1 MTFSFY
7 KKVLAA
13 ALGIGMAAFVAV
25 PIASAARPNSLPAG
39 TKVTGSLKSGTDMT
53 FAGTINGVAITVKCT
68 SFSASGKVP
77 SGSASKV
84 TLSAPPKITGCTDS
98 LGGTDTIKTNQTN
111 GKWTL
116 TVTSSKPYK
125 MSLGIPK
132 AGATFT
138 SSILSSCVITA
149 EPKAA
154 GSVSGSYN
162 DKTGTDTV
170 KNAGIPTSGSGC
182 TSATAKT
189 SATVVLTPNPGAP
202 PF

>member
-1 MTFSFY
+1 MRFSCY
-7 KKVLAA
+7 KKVLMA
-13 ALGIGMAAFVAV
+13 ALGVGMATFVAV

-39 TKVTGSLKSGTDMT
+39 TKVTGKLKSGTDMT
-53 FAGTINGVAITVKCT
+53 FAGTINSVNITVKCT

-77 SGSASKV
+77 AGSPYTV
-84 TLSAPPKITGCTDS
+84 TLSAPPKITGCQDS
-98 LGGTDTIKTNQTN
+98 LGGTDTIATNQTN

-116 TVTSSKPYK
+116 TETKTTPYK

-132 AGATFT
+132 AGATFK
-138 SSILSSCVITA
+138 SNVLSSCVITA
-149 EPKAA
+149 EPTKA

-170 KNAGIPTSGSGC
+170 KNAAIPTSGSGC
-182 TSATAKT
+182 TSTAAKT

>member
-1 MTFSFY
+1 MSSY
-7 KKVLAA
+7 KKVLMAVM
-13 ALGIGMAAFVAV
+13 GVGMAAFVAV

-39 TKVTGSLKSGTDMT
+39 TKVTGALKSGTDMI
-53 FAGTINGVAITVKCT
+53 FDGTINGVGIKVTCS

-77 SGSASKV
+77 SGSPYTV
-84 TLSAPPKITGCTDS
+84 TLATPPKISGCHDS
-98 LGGTDTIKTNQTN
+98 LDGNDTIKTNQTN

-116 TVTSSKPYK
+116 TETSTTPYK
-125 MSLGIPK
+125 MALGIPK

-138 SSILSSCVITA
+138 SSVLSSCVITA
-149 EPKAA
+149 EPSSA

-162 DKTGTDTV
+162 TKTGTDTV
-170 KNAGIPTSGSGC
+170 KSAKIPTTGSGC
-182 TSATAKT
+182 TSSTAKT